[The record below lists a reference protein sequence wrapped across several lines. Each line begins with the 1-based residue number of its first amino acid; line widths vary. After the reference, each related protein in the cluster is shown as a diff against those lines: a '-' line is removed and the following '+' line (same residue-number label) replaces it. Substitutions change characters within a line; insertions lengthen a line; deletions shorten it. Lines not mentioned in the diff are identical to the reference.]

1 MCNCDAVPSVQEWLK
16 DTITIRDKELLPITA
31 IQYQFLRGK
40 AQLSVGELVCNGGP
54 DQVDVM

>member
-31 IQYQFLRGK
+31 IQYQFLRGQ
-40 AQLSVGELVCNGGP
+40 AQLSVGELYCNEGP
-54 DQVDVM
+54 GQVDTM

>member
-31 IQYQFLRGK
+31 IQYQFLRGQ
-40 AQLSVGELVCNGGP
+40 ALLSVGELVCNGGP